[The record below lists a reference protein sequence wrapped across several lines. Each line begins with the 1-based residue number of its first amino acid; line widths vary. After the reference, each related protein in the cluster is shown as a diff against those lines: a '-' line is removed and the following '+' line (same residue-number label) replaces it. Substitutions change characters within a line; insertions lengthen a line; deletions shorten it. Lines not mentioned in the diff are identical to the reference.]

1 MIGIGGVGSWTA
13 EALART
19 GVGVLTLIDLDEICV
34 TNTNRQIH
42 ALTDTVGHS
51 KIGTMAQR
59 IHGINPECVVHE
71 EHDFLTPDNAPT
83 LLDRPYDVIIDA
95 IDSAK
100 HKCALLA
107 TARSLHRKV
116 VTVGGAGGRRDPS
129 QWAIADLN
137 KTQNDALLYRVRKNL
152 RQQYGFPRGNKPWG
166 IPCVFTT
173 ELPVFPTQD
182 GETCGHTKPEA
193 PLRLDCSEGYG
204 ASTPV
209 TGTAGFLAAAA
220 AINVLLE

>member
-1 MIGIGGVGSWTA
+1 MGSWTA

-19 GVGVLTLIDLDEICV
+19 GVGALTLIDLDEICV

-51 KIGTMAQR
+51 KIATMAHR

-83 LLDRPYDVIIDA
+83 LLGRPFDVIIDA